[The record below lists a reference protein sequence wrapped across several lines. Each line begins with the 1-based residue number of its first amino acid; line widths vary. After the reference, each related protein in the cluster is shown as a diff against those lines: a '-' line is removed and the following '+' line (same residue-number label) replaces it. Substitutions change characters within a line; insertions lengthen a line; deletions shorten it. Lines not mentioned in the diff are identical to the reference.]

1 MKTPSKRTTRRRFLK
16 RTAGAAAAGML
27 AGMSGAVWAKPIGA
41 NGDIRIAVVGLNSHG
56 TGDHLN
62 KYLRMPGVRVV
73 ALCDPDRNVLAGSV
87 KRVGKAT
94 PKVRTYT
101 DIRKLLAEKDIDA
114 ISGATPNH
122 WHALS
127 TVWACQA
134 GKHVCVEKPVS
145 HNIWEGRKMVEAAA
159 KYDRM
164 VQADLDKRS
173 SVALGK
179 AVDYIQSGK
188 LGKILLVHGWVYKRR
203 GSMGKVGAAGG
214 VVPAS
219 VDYDLWCG
227 PAPKGPLPRKKLH
240 YDWHWQWD
248 TGNGEIGNNGP
259 HHLDACRWA
268 MGEKGLPASVISF
281 GGRYGYDDDGQT
293 PNTHITLFE
302 YASAPILFEVRGL
315 PRKSG
320 SKLMDAYSATSRKGM
335 KLFRGHNSGSPNNGE
350 IVVCDNGYV
359 DLEKLTAFD
368 RKGKAIKRFSGRG
381 PNAKENFIKALRSGK
396 QSDLKTTMLNG
407 HLSTSLC
414 HMGNISYR
422 VGKAAT
428 IEQVNDV
435 IGKDAQVLDAVERTR
450 AHLAANGIELKTAG
464 LTLGPKLTM
473 DPAKE
478 QFTGQFAKAA
488 NALVKRKYRKPF
500 IIPEKV

>member
-1 MKTPSKRTTRRRFLK
+1 MTTNPTTTTRRRFLK
-16 RTAGAAAAGML
+16 GAAGSAAAAML
-27 AGMSGAVWAKPIGA
+27 AGMSGPVWAKPIGA
-41 NGDIRIAVVGLNSHG
+41 NNDIRIAIVGLNAHG

-73 ALCDPDRNVLAGSV
+73 ALCDPDQNVLDRSV

-94 PKVRTYT
+94 PNIRTFT

-145 HNIWEGRKMVEAAA
+145 HNIWEGRKMVQAAA
-159 KYDRM
+159 KYNRM

-173 SVALGK
+173 NNAL
-179 AVDYIQSGK
+179 ARTVDYIQGGE
-188 LGKILLVHGWVYKRR
+188 LGKILLVHSWVYKRR

-214 VVPAS
+214 KIPS
-219 VDYDLWCG
+219 SIDYDLWCG
-227 PAPKGPLPRKKLH
+227 PAPKGPLPRKRLH

-268 MGEKGLPASVISF
+268 MGEKGLPKSVITF

-302 YASAPILFEVRGL
+302 YDSAPILFEVRGL
-315 PRKSG
+315 PRKTG
-320 SKLMDAYSATSRKGM
+320 SKLMDPYNATSRKGM
-335 KLFRGHNSGSPNNGE
+335 KLQRNHNSGSPNNGE
-350 IVVCDNGYV
+350 IVVCENGFV
-359 DLEKLTAFD
+359 DLGSCTVFD
-368 RKGKAIKRFSGRG
+368 RQGKKVKTFTASSL
-381 PNAKENFIKALRSGK
+381 NAKENFIKALRSGK

-428 IEQVNDV
+428 LEQTNDL
-435 IGKDAQVLDAVERTR
+435 IGKDQQVLDAVERTR
-450 AHLAANGIELKTAG
+450 QHLSANGVDLKTTG

-473 DPAKE
+473 DSAAE
-478 QFTGQFAKAA
+478 QFTGQFAKPA
-488 NALVKRKYRKPF
+488 NELVKRKYRKPF
-500 IIPEKV
+500 VIPEKV

>member
-1 MKTPSKRTTRRRFLK
+1 LK
-16 RTAGAAAAGML
+16 QTAGSAAVAML
-27 AGMSGAVWAKPIGA
+27 AGMSGPVWAKPIGA
-41 NGDIRIAVVGLNSHG
+41 NDDIRIAIVGLNAHG

-73 ALCDPDRNVLAGSV
+73 ALCDPDRDVLDRSV

-94 PKVRTYT
+94 PNVKTFT
-101 DIRKLLAEKDIDA
+101 DIRKLLADKDVDA

-173 SVALGK
+173 SVALDK
-179 AVDYIQSGK
+179 TVAYLQSGE
-188 LGKILLVHGWVYKRR
+188 LGRILMVHSWVYKRR
-203 GSMGKVGAAGG
+203 GSMGSVGAAGG
-214 VVPAS
+214 KIPS
-219 VDYDLWCG
+219 SIDYDLWCG
-227 PAPKGPLPRKKLH
+227 PAPKGPLPRRKLH

-268 MGEKGLPASVISF
+268 MGERGLPGSVISF
-281 GGRYGYDDDGQT
+281 GGRYGYEDNGQT

-315 PRKSG
+315 PRKTG
-320 SKLMDAYSATSRKGM
+320 SKLMDEYNAKSRKGM
-335 KLFRGHNSGSPNNGE
+335 KLFHGHNSGSPNNGE
-350 IVVCDNGYV
+350 IVVCENGYV
-359 DLEKLTAFD
+359 DLGSCTVFD
-368 RKGKAIKRFSGRG
+368 RKGKAVKTFTGGG

-422 VGKAAT
+422 VGKSAT

-435 IGKDAQVLDAVERTR
+435 IKTDAQVLDAIERTR
-450 AHLAANGIELKTAG
+450 EHLSANGVDLKTEG
-464 LTLGPKLTM
+464 LTLGPKLAM
-473 DPAKE
+473 DSAKE
-478 QFTGQFAKAA
+478 QFTGRFAKEA

-500 IIPEKV
+500 VIPEKV

>member
-1 MKTPSKRTTRRRFLK
+1 MTTPSRRTSRRRFLK
-16 RTAGAAAAGML
+16 RTAGSVAAGML
-27 AGMSGAVWAKPIGA
+27 AGMSGPVWAKPIGA
-41 NGDIRIAVVGLNSHG
+41 NDDIRIAVVGLNAHG

-62 KYLRMPGVRVV
+62 KYLAMPGVRVV
-73 ALCDPDRNVLAGSV
+73 ALCDPDRDVLARSV
-87 KRVGKAT
+87 KRVGKAS
-94 PKVRTYT
+94 PNVRIFT
-101 DIRKLLAEKDIDA
+101 DIRKLLLEKDIDA

-173 SVALGK
+173 SVALGR
-179 AVDYIQSGK
+179 AVDYIQSGE
-188 LGKILLVHGWVYKRR
+188 LGKILLVHSWVYKRR
-203 GSMGKVGAAGG
+203 GSMGKVGAGG
-214 VVPAS
+214 GGIPAS

-268 MGEKGLPASVISF
+268 IGEKGLPQSVISF

-293 PNTHITLFE
+293 PNTQITVFG

-320 SKLMDAYSATSRKGM
+320 SKLMDPYNALSCNGV

-350 IVVCDNGYV
+350 IVVCENGFV
-359 DLEKLTAFD
+359 DLGKLTVFD
-368 RKGKAIKRFSGRG
+368 RKGKAVKTFTGRG
-381 PNAKENFIKALRSGK
+381 PNAKQNFIKALRSGK

-422 VGKAAT
+422 VGKAASL
-428 IEQVNDV
+428 EQVNDV
-435 IGKDAQVLDAVERTR
+435 IKKDAQVLNAIERTR
-450 AHLAANGIELKTAG
+450 QHLSANGVELKTAG

-473 DPAKE
+473 DSDKE
-478 QFTGQFAKAA
+478 QFTGPFAKEA

-500 IIPEKV
+500 VIREKV